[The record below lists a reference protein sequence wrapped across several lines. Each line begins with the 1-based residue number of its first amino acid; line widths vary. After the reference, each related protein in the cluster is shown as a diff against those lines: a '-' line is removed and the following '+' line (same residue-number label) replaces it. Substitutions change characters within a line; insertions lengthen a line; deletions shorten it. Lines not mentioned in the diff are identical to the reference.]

1 MDRRFVSY
9 YFNRSGNGEGGNE
22 AATKF
27 VNGQTDN
34 PYAYFAAFKP
44 TGELVG
50 ETEIYAD
57 KDAVMQW
64 LQNLLRRYPEYAKP
78 TGAES
83 GVLAAGGLAA
93 AQLAENLADY
103 AKAKAGYD
111 GLLESEDVGVRTAAL
126 LGLLRIYRYQEDWD
140 QHEVVQKLLR
150 WAVEGG
156 ADKSLLVDLSVEK
169 GYRLIASN
177 KFAEARSVLQALAF
191 RAKDSSRLAEA
202 HFLAGRACW
211 FVDDHDWAKFH
222 WCWIVDNLPEDR
234 LYMRARIA
242 AAAEGM
248 PYPNAELDGFA
259 AKVGNIGTHS
269 IVTAVAAAKEVYR
282 QLQPSFEAKKFTAEL
297 QEIVAAAPALD
308 AKVGKIG
315 EDVSLLL
322 LVSKLRD
329 GNEYVPAN
337 NRIVDTLE
345 KAGAAAIPSL
355 VAAIEDVA
363 FPGRGYSAWALTQV
377 LKAGGIEH
385 EQAMRVLQKALR
397 DSDPYVV
404 VLTRSGLSTLPG
416 K

>member
-1 MDRRFVSY
+1 MRAGCFAEDRVIKLMDRRFVSY

-315 EDVSLLL
+315 QLAAAGQQTS
-322 LVSKLRD
+322 RRQ
-329 GNEYVPAN
+329 
-337 NRIVDTLE
+337 RIRACQQPHCRHVGEGWCGGDPIASGGDRRCCLSRAWLFGVGVD
-345 KAGAAAIPSL
+345 AGAESRRHRA
-355 VAAIEDVA
+355 
-363 FPGRGYSAWALTQV
+363 
-377 LKAGGIEH
+377 
-385 EQAMRVLQKALR
+385 
-397 DSDPYVV
+397 
-404 VLTRSGLSTLPG
+404 
-416 K
+416 